1 MPRVIVKKPI
11 LTGPQT
17 VFTIHRDPN
26 SILAVTPKS
35 NRTAAISF
43 QTYKS
48 AHHFGRLLEA
58 YKMNQKE
65 WPDLSGN
72 TINLMDDGRKEL
84 KMLDIMEWD
93 IENLKHEC
101 ALRYLNLIVADNS
114 DGSLKGIYISLHMD
128 EAVIKHHLDFLW
140 NITE

>member
-1 MPRVIVKKPI
+1 
-11 LTGPQT
+11 
-17 VFTIHRDPN
+17 
-26 SILAVTPKS
+26 
-35 NRTAAISF
+35 
-43 QTYKS
+43 
-48 AHHFGRLLEA
+48 
-58 YKMNQKE
+58 MNQKE

-114 DGSLKGIYISLHMD
+114 DGSLRGIYISLSMD

-140 NITE
+140 NINE